1 MSVLYV
7 TSELPVQG
15 KTALCSSVASL
26 LKEGGVKVKIV
37 KVVSSTSSHHHALA
51 SYGNIFPMD
60 QDIFSAV
67 SISEASS
74 SLGDLKKFSDL
85 LLVEADSSIPADNQK
100 TLVSEIDAEVI
111 VVSDYANRSQCTDF
125 SKSFGENLKG
135 VIINFVPRFAGTNV
149 SEYLIPQFESLD
161 VAVIG
166 FIPED
171 RYLLS
176 LSVGQIA
183 ESLTGRFFSGED
195 LSDGLVQSFMVGGF
209 GMDPGQYVFSTK
221 SDKAVVIRGDR
232 PDVQMSA
239 LQTDVTCFI
248 MTNGI
253 EPVEYIKYESQEER
267 VPIII
272 VEKNTIETM
281 EDIGNL
287 QINAAFDRPDKLKR
301 MSDLVDQYVGLERL
315 TGIL

>member
-1 MSVLYV
+1 M
-7 TSELPVQG
+7 
-15 KTALCSSVASL
+15 
-26 LKEGGVKVKIV
+26 
-37 KVVSSTSSHHHALA
+37 
-51 SYGNIFPMD
+51 
-60 QDIFSAV
+60 
-67 SISEASS
+67 
-74 SLGDLKKFSDL
+74 
-85 LLVEADSSIPADNQK
+85 
-100 TLVSEIDAEVI
+100 
-111 VVSDYANRSQCTDF
+111 
-125 SKSFGENLKG
+125 
-135 VIINFVPRFAGTNV
+135 
-149 SEYLIPQFESLD
+149 IPQFESLD

-253 EPVEYIKYESQEER
+253 EPVEYIKYESQEEG